1 MKSQA
6 VIKPVMD
13 FLRGETPPAWYE
25 AASSN
30 IPCLLIDH
38 ANCEKKAAS
47 AALGLMYKY
56 IEHGDL
62 LQKLSRLAREE
73 LRHFEQVLEL
83 MTTRN
88 VDYEFV
94 SASDYAKR
102 LREGVRTS
110 EPGRLVDL
118 LICGAIVEARSC
130 ERFFGLSKVMPVD
143 ISTLYSKLL
152 NSEARHFEDYL
163 EMACNFSSFPEVHER
178 TSCFL
183 DTEWGLITSPDA
195 KFRFHS
201 GLPN

>member
-88 VDYEFV
+88 VNYEFV

-102 LREGVRTS
+102 LREEVRTS

-163 EMACNFSSFPEVHER
+163 EMACNFSSFPEVQER
-178 TSCFL
+178 VSCFL
-183 DTEWGLITSPDA
+183 DTEWGLITLSLI
-195 KFRFHS
+195 HI
-201 GLPN
+201 

>member
-1 MKSQA
+1 MNSQV

-13 FLRGETPPAWYE
+13 FLKGETPSVWYE
-25 AASSN
+25 TASTN
-30 IPCLLIDH
+30 IPRLLIDH

-47 AALGLMYKY
+47 AALGLMYRY
-56 IEHGDL
+56 IEHNDL

-83 MTTRN
+83 MMTRK

-102 LREGVRTS
+102 LREDVRTS
-110 EPGRLVDL
+110 EPGRLIDL

-130 ERFFGLSKVMPVD
+130 ERFYGLRKVMPSD
-143 ISTLYSKLL
+143 ISTLYSKLI

-163 EMACNFSSFPEVHER
+163 EMACNFSSFLEVQER
-178 TSCFL
+178 TSSFL
-183 DTEWGLITSPDA
+183 ETEWILITSPDA

>member
-1 MKSQA
+1 MNSRV
-6 VIKPVMD
+6 VIEPVTS
-13 FLRGETPPAWYE
+13 FLKGETPSVWYE
-25 AASSN
+25 VASKN
-30 IPCLLIDH
+30 IPHLLIDH

-56 IEHGDL
+56 TEHSVL

-83 MTTRN
+83 MMNRN

-94 SASDYAKR
+94 SASGYAKR

-130 ERFFGLSKVMPVD
+130 ERFFGLSKVMPSD

-163 EMACNFSSFPEVHER
+163 DMACSFSSFQEVQER
-178 TSCFL
+178 ASCFL
-183 DTEWGLITSPDA
+183 DTEGGLITSPDA

>member
-1 MKSQA
+1 
-6 VIKPVMD
+6 
-13 FLRGETPPAWYE
+13 
-25 AASSN
+25 
-30 IPCLLIDH
+30 
-38 ANCEKKAAS
+38 
-47 AALGLMYKY
+47 
-56 IEHGDL
+56 
-62 LQKLSRLAREE
+62 
-73 LRHFEQVLEL
+73 
-83 MTTRN
+83 MTIRK

-130 ERFFGLSKVMPVD
+130 ERFLGLSKVMPSD
-143 ISTLYSKLL
+143 ISSLYSKLL

-163 EMACNFSSFPEVHER
+163 EMACNFSSLLEVKER
-178 TSCFL
+178 ASYFL
-183 DTEWGLITSPDA
+183 DTEWGLITSPDS

>member
-1 MKSQA
+1 MNSQV
-6 VIKPVMD
+6 VIKPVMG
-13 FLRGETPPAWYE
+13 FLKGETPSVWYK
-25 AASSN
+25 AASTN

-83 MTTRN
+83 MTARN
-88 VDYEFV
+88 VDYEFL

-102 LREGVRTS
+102 LREEVRTS

-130 ERFFGLSKVMPVD
+130 ERFFGLSKIMPIDV
-143 ISTLYSKLL
+143 SSLYSKLL

-163 EMACNFSSFPEVHER
+163 EMACNFSSLLEVQER
-178 TSCFL
+178 ASCFL
-183 DTEWGLITSPDA
+183 DTEWALISSPDP

>member
-1 MKSQA
+1 MNSQV
-6 VIKPVMD
+6 VIKPVMG
-13 FLRGETPPAWYE
+13 FLKGETPSVWYE
-25 AASSN
+25 AASTN

-56 IEHGDL
+56 IEHSDL

-83 MTTRN
+83 MTTRK
-88 VDYEFV
+88 VDYEFI

-102 LREGVRTS
+102 LREEVRTS

-130 ERFFGLSKVMPVD
+130 ERFFGLSKVLPSD

-163 EMACNFSSFPEVHER
+163 EMACSFSSFLEVQER
-178 TSCFL
+178 ASCFL
-183 DTEWGLITSPDA
+183 DTEWTLITSPDS

>member
-1 MKSQA
+1 MNSQV
-6 VIKPVMD
+6 VIKPVMG
-13 FLRGETPPAWYE
+13 FLKGETPSVWYK
-25 AASSN
+25 AASTN

-83 MTTRN
+83 MTARN
-88 VDYEFV
+88 VDYEFL

-102 LREGVRTS
+102 LREEVRTS

-130 ERFFGLSKVMPVD
+130 ERFFGLSKIMPIDV
-143 ISTLYSKLL
+143 SSLYSKLL

-163 EMACNFSSFPEVHER
+163 EMACNFSSFLEVQER
-178 TSCFL
+178 ASCFL
-183 DTEWGLITSPDA
+183 DKEWALITSPDP

>member
-1 MKSQA
+1 MNSQV
-6 VIKPVMD
+6 VIKPVMG
-13 FLRGETPPAWYE
+13 FLKGETPLVWYE
-25 AASSN
+25 AALTN

-56 IEHGDL
+56 IEYSDL

-83 MTTRN
+83 MTTRK
-88 VDYEFV
+88 VDYEFI

-102 LREGVRTS
+102 LREDIRTS

-130 ERFFGLSKVMPVD
+130 ERFFGLSKVLPSD
-143 ISTLYSKLL
+143 ISILYSKLL

-163 EMACNFSSFPEVHER
+163 EMACSFSSFLEVQER
-178 TSCFL
+178 ASCFL
-183 DTEWGLITSPDA
+183 DTEWALITSPDS